1 MWLFI
6 SGWRGIMSVHW
17 NKRWSLAALSLL
29 ALTAQWL
36 HADDTALGLASELPM
51 AVADAAPSNEKTTAQ
66 GMSDYRVF
74 DPFSVKN
81 SCDLWVEGDVL
92 LWLSGEDS
100 LGYAVKSDSTTSI
113 SHGHVEEPDFDWDW
127 GVRLGLGYK
136 LPYDKWDIF
145 INYTYVHAH
154 ADGSASK
161 SDGAIFPQ
169 WQAPFGLGSPVY
181 ATHAKADWNANV
193 NIGDIEL
200 GRDCFVAKWLSI
212 RPFIGIRGLV
222 INQDY
227 DVQYRGGTS
236 VPAGDR
242 DKVSLDT
249 DFWGVGL
256 RMGFDSLWAVGAGW
270 SIYGN
275 GAASLLSG
283 HFDIHQQER
292 LREADLRRVGL
303 SNDVDNV
310 VVAAELALGIRVGLP
325 FFERSLPLWSE
336 VRMGI

>member
-1 MWLFI
+1 MVF
-6 SGWRGIMSVHW
+6 GGAVV
-17 NKRWSLAALSLL
+17 L
-29 ALTAQWL
+29 ALTAQRL
-36 HADDTALGLASELPM
+36 HADDAVLGLTSELSHDRCRDRCR
-51 AVADAAPSNEKTTAQ
+51 AVAEAVPSNEKTPEQ
-66 GMSDYRVF
+66 GMSSQGQTTTGFLIRCLLKIAIIYGLRVMYC
-74 DPFSVKN
+74 S
-81 SCDLWVEGDVL
+81 
-92 LWLSGEDS
+92 WLSSEDGLS
-100 LGYAVKSDSTTSI
+100 YAVKSDSTTSI
-113 SHGHVEEPDFDWDW
+113 SHGHVKEPDFDWDW

-169 WQAPFGLGSPVY
+169 WQALFGLSSPVY
-181 ATHAKADWNANV
+181 ATHARAHWDANV

-212 RPFIGIRGLV
+212 RPFMGVRGLV

-242 DKVSLDT
+242 DNVSLDT

-256 RMGFDSLWAVGAGW
+256 RMGFDSLWGLGAGW

-283 HFDIHQQER
+283 HFDIHQEEQ
-292 LREADLRRVGL
+292 LREADLRKVGL

-310 VVAAELALGIRVGLP
+310 VVAAELALGIQWDYLFRETGTTL
-325 FFERSLPLWSE
+325 E
-336 VRMGI
+336 